1 MRPSTTS
8 AWWPSANS
16 ARFLPSVGLE
26 QLALLVIVCSGVQAV
41 RTLLHGNNSM
51 AQIAP
56 TSSLYLHRFSCSC
69 GCYVQNNCWKS
80 HRRREK
86 GQVPYV
92 VCGTCVAGFLLA
104 SPSLRR
110 LTFNPAGCWT
120 SPAAPLVL
128 APPPNFL
135 SAKNLL
141 PKKYLGSKYFS
152 SSRFL
157 GNIPRVKFW
166 REIFPENIPCK
177 TLFAAPEKYFTQ
189 IFLENINRKKR
200 P

>member
-16 ARFLPSVGLE
+16 ARFLPSVGLQ
-26 QLALLVIVCSGVQAV
+26 QLALLVMVCSGVQAV

-69 GCYVQNNCWKS
+69 GCYVQNNYWES
-80 HRRREK
+80 HRTREK

-104 SPSLRR
+104 SPPFGDWLSIPLG
-110 LTFNPAGCWT
+110 AGHHPRHPLCLPQPQIFVDKK
-120 SPAAPLVL
+120 SAAQ
-128 APPPNFL
+128 
-135 SAKNLL
+135 
-141 PKKYLGSKYFS
+141 
-152 SSRFL
+152 
-157 GNIPRVKFW
+157 
-166 REIFPENIPCK
+166 EIFGLE
-177 TLFAAPEKYFTQ
+177 
-189 IFLENINRKKR
+189 IFLEQQIFGKYCPSKILERNNSWKYSL
-200 P
+200 

>member
-16 ARFLPSVGLE
+16 ARCLPSVGLQ
-26 QLALLVIVCSGVQAV
+26 QLALLVMVCSGVQV
-41 RTLLHGNNSM
+41 MRTLLHENNSI

-56 TSSLYLHRFSCSC
+56 TKVACIRGCSC
-69 GCYVQNNCWKS
+69 GCYIQNYWQS
-80 HRRREK
+80 HRTREK

-120 SPAAPLVL
+120 SPPAPLVL
-128 APPPNFL
+128 APPPNFCRPKIC
-135 SAKNLL
+135 SPRNIWARNISRAADFWEIL
-141 PKKYLGSKYFS
+141 P
-152 SSRFL
+152 
-157 GNIPRVKFW
+157 
-166 REIFPENIPCK
+166 E
-177 TLFAAPEKYFTQ
+177 
-189 IFLENINRKKR
+189 
-200 P
+200 